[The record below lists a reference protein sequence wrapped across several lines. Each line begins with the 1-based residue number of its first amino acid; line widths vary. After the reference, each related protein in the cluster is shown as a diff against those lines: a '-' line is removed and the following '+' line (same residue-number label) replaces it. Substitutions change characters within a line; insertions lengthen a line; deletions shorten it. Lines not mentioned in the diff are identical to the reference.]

1 MCILKIHKYGTR
13 ECLDL
18 VSQLWGGVGWCAQ
31 QNRAWKFVKK
41 EMVLQ
46 SPQDPRFLHLH
57 NLQGN
62 RAGTEPAQ
70 TKELHTLEHG
80 PSTLVEK
87 LKVHVVNPMD
97 WTQASVIQLYSSVSY
112 GKPLMLQ
119 IQIKREGT
127 QKMKTFREQRKLQ
140 ESCKLL
146 SWENGRYIVSLK

>member
-1 MCILKIHKYGTR
+1 
-13 ECLDL
+13 
-18 VSQLWGGVGWCAQ
+18 
-31 QNRAWKFVKK
+31 
-41 EMVLQ
+41 MVLQ

-97 WTQASVIQLYSSVSY
+97 WTQAAV
-112 GKPLMLQ
+112 
-119 IQIKREGT
+119 T
-127 QKMKTFREQRKLQ
+127 
-140 ESCKLL
+140 
-146 SWENGRYIVSLK
+146 GRLFSFTPR